1 MKNRIYFLDKSGE
14 VGYISLANNKN
25 PIAKSITRMFKNEY
39 GTIKRLPS
47 TGRIMLTKEHAQK
60 ELYQNPFIMGKLM
73 KAMNQRLYS
82 F

>member
-1 MKNRIYFLDKSGE
+1 
-14 VGYISLANNKN
+14 
-25 PIAKSITRMFKNEY
+25 MFKHEY

-47 TGRIMLTKEHAQK
+47 TGRMMLTKEQAQK